1 MHIIYIYVAW
11 TFMYSMTTLFV
22 VLLISVYM
30 ANMLVVLLLSVYVF
44 TALLLT
50 VSWCVSEQQTC

>member
-1 MHIIYIYVAW
+1 
-11 TFMYSMTTLFV
+11 MYSMTTLFV